1 MEVEILLV
9 DVIDNQIE
17 TTQTRTKSLDRK
29 KRDLD
34 DAKETVLDSNVT
46 EKDEHDPNE
55 RIDRDVSGDVKREVR
70 QLRPPPIGQPS
81 WQYNSDFELANA
93 NHEPQSPGLG
103 SERGFARDQGISL
116 NYNPFLVPPSSRSN
130 QFFKNGGP
138 NEFFNLSPFR
148 NTYTSVKGAQSNAVT
163 EFNSHKPFTAH
174 TSFQLDDAPA
184 QHNGKYPSKEGFTP
198 SAPFYPVGAQKPQ
211 TAVRAT
217 ADNLPDNF
225 SYYHIGN
232 TGGKSE
238 RDSFQHRPAQQAQQQ
253 APRLPQPQAPI
264 YYLNKPVKLL
274 GASTP
279 KNHYIQFS
287 TVGGFFNNNPTAFAP
302 IDNQKKQKLRL
313 STEKYDVVT
322 HRPIYRDPAQVPVRA
337 EPNINDNSHY
347 EIHDVDQPYIR
358 PNAAHR
364 PTSTPSSSPFYSK
377 DVTGNANGNEK
388 DAPAKL
394 YTYHVTTEEI
404 KIPLPNQ
411 NKGFFITPN
420 SQPNEAHLKVISNK
434 PNFAQPPSPDKQ
446 HSTNKRPSGQDITA
460 NRFIEDVR
468 DSHRTQITKPKQVL
482 HTQHLPN
489 EFLLPNKVSTSTVQN
504 FKPETTSL
512 GGSDDYYYYD
522 SEEDT
527 KISTPKKRPIEVEQ
541 TTYRIDQRY
550 TPTTTKTTAP
560 TTVKVFNGNNQFQ
573 HQTQFELKP
582 RPPKIQPLT
591 QEYIEYDDDEEYDDD
606 VNDEKNEFNY
616 KLPPVNVSKFMPMSE
631 TAAPRP
637 AYLMTTT
644 SRPKLSSTTRK
655 YGKPHVASVVP
666 AIIKFPEDIF
676 HGVRPM
682 HEHDSNATRYLDQST
697 QRPYTARTR
706 TKPTNL
712 PSSKTYTL
720 MTKTPPTRTT
730 ETTTPTTTVSI
741 GKPHRPYTKTR
752 GQDNSNTNRFTN
764 ASKRPNALKKH
775 LWELDERLP
784 NRYKLYRYTKLQY
797 TPQFACKKLMKKNEK
812 YLAVQS
818 SIHNNANI
826 MNFTELRHRHRR
838 PVQIVI
844 TTTHRIRRIKIHH
857 NSIRTFPYTMKRPP
871 MMICT
876 ETVSL
881 RWTD

>member
-17 TTQTRTKSLDRK
+17 TTQTHTKSLDRK

-34 DAKETVLDSNVT
+34 DAKETALESDVT
-46 EKDEHDPNE
+46 EKGEHDPNE
-55 RIDRDVSGDVKREVR
+55 RIDRDVTGDVKREVR

-81 WQYNSDFELANA
+81 WQYNSNYELANVH
-93 NHEPQSPGLG
+93 HEPQSPALG
-103 SERGFARDQGISL
+103 SERGFARDQGISV

-130 QFFKNGGP
+130 QFFKNGGS

-148 NTYTSVKGAQSNAVT
+148 NTYTSVKGVQSNAVT
-163 EFNSHKPFTAH
+163 EFNSHKPFTVH

-184 QHNGKYPSKEGFTP
+184 QHSGKHTNKEGFTP
-198 SAPFYPVGAQKPQ
+198 SEPFYPAVAQKPQ
-211 TAVRAT
+211 TPVRAT

-232 TGGKSE
+232 PGGKSE
-238 RDSFQHRPAQQAQQQ
+238 RDSFQHRPVQQAQQPQ

-274 GASTP
+274 SASTP

-287 TVGGFFNNNPTAFAP
+287 TVGGFFNNNPTVFAP
-302 IDNQKKQKLRL
+302 IDNQKKQKMRL
-313 STEKYDVVT
+313 STEKYDIVT
-322 HRPIYRDPAQVPVRA
+322 HRPIYRDPASIPVR
-337 EPNINDNSHY
+337 EQPNINDNSHY

-377 DVTGNANGNEK
+377 DVAGNANGNEK
-388 DAPAKL
+388 DPAAKL

-404 KIPLPNQ
+404 KIPLSNQ

-420 SQPNEAHLKVISNK
+420 SKPNEAHLKVITNK
-434 PNFAQPPSPDKQ
+434 PNFAQPSTPDK
-446 HSTNKRPSGQDITA
+446 HLTNKRPSGHDITA
-460 NRFIEDVR
+460 NRFVENIR
-468 DSHRTQITKPKQVL
+468 DSHRTQITKPQQGL
-482 HTQHLPN
+482 HTQQLPN
-489 EFLLPNKVSTSTVQN
+489 DFVRPNKVSTSTVQN
-504 FKPETTSL
+504 FKPETSSL
-512 GGSDDYYYYD
+512 GDADDYYYYD
-522 SEEDT
+522 EEDT
-527 KISTPKKRPIEVEQ
+527 KISTPKKRPNQVDQ

-560 TTVKVFNGNNQFQ
+560 TTVKVAKDNNHFQ
-573 HQTQFELKP
+573 YQNQFELKP

-606 VNDEKNEFNY
+606 VNDDQNEFKY

-637 AYLMTTT
+637 AYQTTTT

-676 HGVRPM
+676 QGVRPM
-682 HEHDSNATRYLDQST
+682 NEHDSNATRYLDQST
-697 QRPYTARTR
+697 QRPYTVRTR
-706 TKPTNL
+706 TKPTHL

-730 ETTTPTTTVSI
+730 ETTTSTTTVSI

-752 GQDNSNTNRFTN
+752 GQDNSNTNRFTK
-764 ASKRPNALKKH
+764 ASKRPNTLKKN

-784 NRYKLYRYTKLQY
+784 NRYTLQIYKMQY
-797 TPQFACKKLMKKNEK
+797 TPQFACKKKKK
-812 YLAVQS
+812 KRL
-818 SIHNNANI
+818 
-826 MNFTELRHRHRR
+826 
-838 PVQIVI
+838 
-844 TTTHRIRRIKIHH
+844 KI
-857 NSIRTFPYTMKRPP
+857 IFPFAIYPP
-871 MMICT
+871 Q
-876 ETVSL
+876 
-881 RWTD
+881 